1 MARDFKRTDRVAQAL
16 QRELAALIHA
26 ELKDP
31 RIGLITLSGAQVSRD
46 LSHAKIFFTTLQDDP
61 AQRQEIAHAL
71 NHAAGFLRHAVGQ
84 RIRMRIVPTLHF
96 VYDESV
102 ARGAYMSAL
111 IEQAIASDH
120 PPTDSLDSVDSVDG
134 DD

>member
-1 MARDFKRTDRVAQAL
+1 MARDFQRTDRVAQAL

-61 AQRQEIAHAL
+61 AQRQDIAHAL
-71 NHAAGFLRHAVGQ
+71 NHAAGFLRHLVGQ
-84 RIRMRIVPTLHF
+84 RIRMRVVPTLHF

-102 ARGAYMSAL
+102 AHGARMSAL
-111 IEQAIASDH
+111 IDQAIASDQ
-120 PPTDSLDSVDSVDG
+120 PPKDPPDSN
-134 DD
+134 